1 MKNRSLFII
10 RIGSLVLLTIAC
22 AVKSEN
28 SLERIDQLK
37 AVYLF
42 NFTKYIS
49 WPNSRSESTSADIRI
64 CVDAPT
70 VFREY
75 LAEVTNN
82 RRVGKSQRSVRVVSL
97 DVAEACELVYLGK
110 AENTLP
116 DTIKNSVIVADATG
130 GDFLGPD
137 IIFYTSD
144 KKLRFEIDL
153 KRLNKK
159 EVFVSSELLKLAKV
173 K

>member
-1 MKNRSLFII
+1 M
-10 RIGSLVLLTIAC
+10 
-22 AVKSEN
+22 
-28 SLERIDQLK
+28 
-37 AVYLF
+37 
-42 NFTKYIS
+42 
-49 WPNSRSESTSADIRI
+49 
-64 CVDAPT
+64 
-70 VFREY
+70 
-75 LAEVTNN
+75 
-82 RRVGKSQRSVRVVSL
+82 
-97 DVAEACELVYLGK
+97 GK

-116 DTIKNSVIVADATG
+116 DTIKNSVIVADTAG